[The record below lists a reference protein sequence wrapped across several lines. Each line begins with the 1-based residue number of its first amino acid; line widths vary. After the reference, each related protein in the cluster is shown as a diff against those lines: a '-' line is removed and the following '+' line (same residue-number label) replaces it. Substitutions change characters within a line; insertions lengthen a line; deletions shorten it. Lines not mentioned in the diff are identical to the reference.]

1 MSSALY
7 RAVCFGNTN
16 PPTTHKHTVKH
27 TVCIPTH
34 NAGRMYEQRT
44 ESSDTFGSDTGEAM
58 TFHSRVWPRS
68 PGANSSHRV
77 KNDESPLCVYSYPAG
92 KNESTVSLSGLEY
105 EITVFCRSQCT
116 MVLLHHTCL
125 SSSVDA
131 HSFWL
136 FCELCPVCVCLSP
149 SHSQRR

>member
-7 RAVCFGNTN
+7 WAVCFGNTN

-27 TVCIPTH
+27 TVCVPMH
-34 NAGRMYEQRT
+34 NAGRMCGQRT
-44 ESSDTFGSDTGEAM
+44 ESSDTFGSGTGAAT
-58 TFHSRVWPRS
+58 TFHSRVWIRS
-68 PGANSSHRV
+68 PGANSSHRM

-92 KNESTVSLSGLEY
+92 KNESRASISGLEY
-105 EITVFCRSQCT
+105 EIALFCGSRCMT
-116 MVLLHHTCL
+116 VLLHHACL
-125 SSSVDA
+125 SASEDP

-136 FCELCPVCVCLSP
+136 FCELFPVCVCLSR